1 MTNECCVNFEM
12 TGNPAHR
19 TVAAW
24 RHEGPTPFWDANAL
38 KYAKTHGEALVLLAN
53 GKVKRFLR
61 DEDISRQ
68 VRWRTYTKVYYV
80 RE

>member
-1 MTNECCVNFEM
+1 MTTECCVSFIM

-24 RHEGPTPFWDANAL
+24 RHEGPTPAWDSNAL
-38 KYAKTHGEALVLLAN
+38 KYAMKYGEALVLLAN

-61 DEDISRQ
+61 DEGVSRQ
-68 VRWRTYTKVYYV
+68 VRWRTYTKAHYV